1 MHVLNYKPRNVMAYT
16 LFKAAS
22 DLNYGYVKA
31 AGSEMLLME
40 QYKADEKILHLSVC
54 NPNLRPKDDP
64 VWKWSETETVTS
76 LVVTGEWKLA
86 DEMEGV
92 TITLLDD
99 GTTRIDFTLAQ
110 GMPLYLRL
118 IDKNAT
124 GVEMGTVDSALKVY
138 TVGKDV
144 YVLNATGTMN
154 LYDLT
159 GRNIKT
165 LESDGN
171 IQFTVEEAG
180 CYILRTDKET
190 VKLLI
195 K

>member
-1 MHVLNYKPRNVMAYT
+1 MNLALDRILYPVSMTDEAKEKYLIYIKEHIQQAIRLLGEQKAYD
-16 LFKAAS
+16 S
-22 DLNYGYVKA
+22 
-31 AGSEMLLME
+31 M
-40 QYKADEKILHLSVC
+40 QRIL
-54 NPNLRPKDDP
+54 R
-64 VWKWSETETVTS
+64 
-76 LVVTGEWKLA
+76 KLA
-86 DEMEGV
+86 PD
-92 TITLLDD
+92 
-99 GTTRIDFTLAQ
+99 R
-110 GMPLYLRL
+110 PLYLRL

-124 GVEMGTVDSALKVY
+124 GVEMETVNNGLKVY

-144 YVLNATGTMN
+144 YVLNVTGTMN

-159 GRNIKT
+159 GRIVKT

-171 IQFTVEEAG
+171 TQFTVEEAG

>member
-1 MHVLNYKPRNVMAYT
+1 
-16 LFKAAS
+16 
-22 DLNYGYVKA
+22 
-31 AGSEMLLME
+31 ME
-40 QYKADEKILHLSVC
+40 GA
-54 NPNLRPKDDP
+54 
-64 VWKWSETETVTS
+64 TVT
-76 LVVTGEWKLA
+76 LPG
-86 DEMEGV
+86 
-92 TITLLDD
+92 D
-99 GTTRIDFTLAQ
+99 GTTQIDFTLAQ

-124 GVEMGTVDSALKVY
+124 GVEMETVDNGLKVY

-159 GRNIKT
+159 GRIVKT

-171 IQFTVEEAG
+171 TQFTVEEAG

>member
-1 MHVLNYKPRNVMAYT
+1 M
-16 LFKAAS
+16 
-22 DLNYGYVKA
+22 
-31 AGSEMLLME
+31 
-40 QYKADEKILHLSVC
+40 
-54 NPNLRPKDDP
+54 RPKSDP
-64 VWKWSETETVTS
+64 VWGWSETETVTS

-86 DEMEGV
+86 DEIEGV
-92 TITLLDD
+92 IATLPGD
-99 GTTRIDFTLAQ
+99 GTTQIDFTLAQ

-118 IDKNAT
+118 IDKDAT
-124 GVEMGTVDSALKVY
+124 GIEAETENAGLKVY

-159 GRNIKT
+159 GRIVKT

-171 IQFTVEEAG
+171 TQFTVEEAG
-180 CYILRTDKET
+180 CYILKTNKET